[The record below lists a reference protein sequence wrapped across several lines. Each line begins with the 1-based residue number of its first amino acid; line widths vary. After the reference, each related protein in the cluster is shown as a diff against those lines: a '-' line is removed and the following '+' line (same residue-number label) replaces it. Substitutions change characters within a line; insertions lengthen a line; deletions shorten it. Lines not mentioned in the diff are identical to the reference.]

1 MQKLKS
7 ESFLEVINS
16 ALLTGE
22 VSGLFSKEELMAATA
37 DISARFEKERPH
49 LLPTPDNLSRF
60 FIETVRDR
68 LHIVLCMSPVSALFP
83 IRARK
88 FPGLISC
95 CTIDWFLPWP
105 EEALVNVSQGF
116 IKDFPVE
123 CTPEEKESLMVHMG
137 AVHNMAT
144 QACADYFKSMRRNV
158 YQTPK
163 SFLSFIADFKGM
175 YSKKLA
181 EIKKKANNVNLGL
194 RKLKEGAE
202 DVEAMKVVL
211 REEQAKLAIAT
222 ENTNKMIGSLE
233 ISSLEAKRE
242 SDLVSGIKEKCEADA
257 TRIAAEKAQCEA
269 DLAQAQPYV
278 DNANKAL
285 NSIKAA
291 DISEV
296 KNFKKPSDIIRLIFD
311 CVCLLFHQPM
321 ELTKPATF
329 IVKKE
334 EINFIAVSWASSSKL
349 MVDSQFLNNL
359 KWFGQTGKD
368 LMNGETIEFL
378 CAYMKIE
385 NFNPKVAKSAS
396 SAAEGLCKFVTAMK
410 FYYEASKMIK
420 PKLEALAVAAEELK
434 AANKKLAAAE
444 KRLEVCQG
452 RLNELTATFEKSL
465 AEKQRI
471 EDGARA
477 LERKMDMASKLILGL
492 ADEQVRW
499 TEDSRSFAEVIRRLV
514 GDCAVSC
521 AFVSYCGAFNQTKR
535 DDMINVKFRG
545 DCQARNIPVSASID
559 VTSFFGRYWYYRRL
573 ELARFTDGYIVD
585 PERYSRHA

>member
-1 MQKLKS
+1 MYFACRL
-7 ESFLEVINS
+7 S
-16 ALLTGE
+16 A
-22 VSGLFSKEELMAATA
+22 
-37 DISARFEKERPH
+37 PY
-49 LLPTPDNLSRF
+49 
-60 FIETVRDR
+60 
-68 LHIVLCMSPVSALFP
+68 FP

-123 CTPEEKESLMVHMG
+123 CTPEEKEALMVHMG

-521 AFVSYCGAFNQTKR
+521 ARSYRIVAPLTKP
-535 DDMINVKFRG
+535 NG
-545 DCQARNIPVSASID
+545 
-559 VTSFFGRYWYYRRL
+559 T
-573 ELARFTDGYIVD
+573 T
-585 PERYSRHA
+585 